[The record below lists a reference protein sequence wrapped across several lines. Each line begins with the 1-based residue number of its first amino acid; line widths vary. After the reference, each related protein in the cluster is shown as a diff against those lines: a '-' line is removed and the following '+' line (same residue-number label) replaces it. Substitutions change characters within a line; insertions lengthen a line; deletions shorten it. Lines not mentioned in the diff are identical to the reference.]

1 MTNANSDDSLVSH
14 PIWYI
19 SNSGKDNCTY
29 TDLELALSVT
39 LSSFAKNCL
48 SSGTSG
54 WPDSVETNKDD
65 LFKTSTFHPSHRE
78 ELEFCH
84 IKTGYMW
91 DAMCT
96 GAVNAN

>member
-1 MTNANSDDSLVSH
+1 MTNANSDDSLMSH

-29 TDLELALSVT
+29 ADLELAPSVI

-65 LFKTSTFHPSHRE
+65 LLQTSTFHPRVIGRSWNSVT
-78 ELEFCH
+78 LKQVTLGCH
-84 IKTGYMW
+84 VHWCCK
-91 DAMCT
+91 C
-96 GAVNAN
+96 

>member
-1 MTNANSDDSLVSH
+1 MSH

-19 SNSGKDNCTY
+19 TNSGKDYCTY
-29 TDLELALSVT
+29 TDLELAPSVT

-65 LFKTSTFHPSHRE
+65 LFQTSTGTFHPRVIGE
-78 ELEFCH
+78 EPEFCH
-84 IKTGYMW
+84 IKTG
-91 DAMCT
+91 CT
-96 GAVNAN
+96 GMLCVLVL

>member
-1 MTNANSDDSLVSH
+1 MTNANSDDSLMSH

-19 SNSGKDNCTY
+19 SNSGKNNCTY
-29 TDLELALSVT
+29 TDLELAPSVT

-65 LFKTSTFHPSHRE
+65 LFQTNGSTFHPTHRE

-84 IKTGYMW
+84 IKTG
-91 DAMCT
+91 CT
-96 GAVNAN
+96 GMLCVLVL